1 MGVLQLD
8 EEQKRELLMAI
19 MESARKAPKSGNVR
33 NLVVFVHGYGADG
46 NDLLSLGDPLAEH
59 MPDAVFYAPNAP
71 NKCQMSPMGYEWFP
85 IPWIDGSTEEAA
97 NVSMDQA
104 AQMFDDWLT
113 EIMETESVTAAQ
125 TFLVGF
131 SQGTMMSLHVGPR
144 RMKKLAG
151 IIGFSG
157 RLLRPSELNEV
168 QTKPP
173 ILLIHGDADEVV
185 PPVSMPEAAE
195 LLKAAEFEVFTHV
208 SKGAGHGIA
217 PDGLSLSLQFMI
229 EMFAKAAK

>member
-1 MGVLQLD
+1 MAVL
-8 EEQKRELLMAI
+8 
-19 MESARKAPKSGNVR
+19 ESARKAQKSGKVR

-46 NDLLSLGDPLAEH
+46 NDLLSLADPLAEH
-59 MPDAVFYAPNAP
+59 MPDTVFYAPNAP
-71 NKCQMSPMGYEWFP
+71 HKCQMNSMGYEWFP

-97 NVSMDQA
+97 NVSMDDA
-104 AQMFDDWLT
+104 AQMFDEWLT
-113 EIMETESVTAAQ
+113 EIMEAESVTAAQ

-144 RMKKLAG
+144 RTEKLAG

-195 LLKAAEFEVFTHV
+195 ALEEAAFEVFTHV
-208 SKGAGHGIA
+208 SKGTGHGIA